1 MKKKKIGFK
10 VIVLVIG
17 IVVIATFL
25 FSKKSPRTIR
35 LGEYRNSDW

>member
-1 MKKKKIGFK
+1 MKKKKIWSRL
-10 VIVLVIG
+10 IVLVTG
-17 IVVIATFL
+17 IVVVVMFL